1 MAAST
6 STFWV
11 ILPVIT
17 ILNVHIDLKVS
28 ALMWIAFNIVDKDEL
43 LKAVKC
49 NILLI
54 ENWPNWTWNGTNPYK
69 WLAIMHSVL
78 ITATELDY

>member
-1 MAAST
+1 
-6 STFWV
+6 
-11 ILPVIT
+11 
-17 ILNVHIDLKVS
+17 
-28 ALMWIAFNIVDKDEL
+28 MWIAFNIVDKDEL

-78 ITATELDY
+78 IMATELDY